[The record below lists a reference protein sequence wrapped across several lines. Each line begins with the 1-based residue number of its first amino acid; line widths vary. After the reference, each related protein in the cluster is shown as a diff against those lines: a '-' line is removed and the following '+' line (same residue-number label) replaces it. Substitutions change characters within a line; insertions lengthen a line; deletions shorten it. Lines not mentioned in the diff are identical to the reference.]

1 MPPISG
7 NYISAERRL
16 FRFFLA
22 AAGLAAVC
30 FAVRLA
36 SGPARGLQAEY
47 FASDQPG
54 VTPVFSGVDPVVS
67 TERVSRRWYGA
78 MPDTFSA
85 QWFGYLTTLRS
96 GRCTFALTSDDAA
109 ALSIDGR
116 RVIDNAGRHAAR
128 TVTADIELPAG
139 PHAVLI
145 EFTQYAGE
153 FAIEW
158 QWGADAR
165 SLSAVPSWALSP
177 SRMPVW
183 RVMAARALDLGA
195 LVGIAMAS
203 FLMIALAWL
212 NRGVCSKHPR
222 WATLGLFLVFA
233 IVQTWPTASD
243 PGHLVR
249 HDNRDTMLNEWIV
262 SWVAHQAPRD
272 PVHLFDANIFY
283 PERHAL
289 AYSEPMLPQGIMA
302 LPLVAFGASPV
313 LIYNLLLIA
322 GFTLTGWSMCLVVR
336 SWTGDWAAA
345 ALSGTIFAFNAHV
358 LSRIPHLQ
366 AQHVEFLPAAL
377 FALDALLTRPT
388 IRRAISLACWAVL
401 QATTSIYLLAAT
413 LFALTAGILARPQD
427 WLGRRFLP
435 VMRALGVAT
444 LLAII
449 LLVPFLLP
457 YYHVSHDLG
466 LSRSLS
472 DADMYA
478 ATWKDYLSTPSRL
491 WYPWWSFRF
500 FAGTALFPGGVGLM
514 LSAVALAGG
523 DGWRDSRARLCL
535 AVGVAGVAL
544 SFGPRMPGYA
554 LLYTMVPV
562 LRAIRATARFGYL
575 ATLAVAALAGF
586 GAVRVRRMTP
596 ASMQPAIMGILIA
609 FAFAE
614 SVAAPLGLTRFDGIP
629 PIYTRVPLD
638 SSTRIVEIPF
648 FGSTSSH
655 FHASYMLNSTAHW
668 RPIVNGYSGFQPPS
682 FYRHADALQ
691 GFPDATS
698 MKLLQELGVTHVF
711 VHNTQLSA
719 ETRAAISQEGRLKLV
734 ETFGSIALYRLE

>member
-1 MPPISG
+1 MPPISR
-7 NYISAERRL
+7 NNISAERRL
-16 FRFFLA
+16 FRFFVA
-22 AAGLAAVC
+22 AAGLAAMV
-30 FAVRLA
+30 FAARLA
-36 SGPARGLQAEY
+36 MAPARGLQAEY
-47 FASDQPG
+47 FAGDRPG

-67 TERVSRRWYGA
+67 TDSVSRRWYGA
-78 MPDTFSA
+78 MPDAFSA
-85 QWFGYLTTLRS
+85 QWFGYFTTLRS
-96 GRCTFALTSDDAA
+96 GRYTFALTSDDAA
-109 ALSIDGR
+109 VLSIDGR
-116 RVIDNAGRHAAR
+116 RLIDNGGRHAISTLA
-128 TVTADIELPAG
+128 ADIELPAG

-145 EFTQYAGE
+145 EFTQFAGD

-165 SLSAVPSWALSP
+165 SLRAVPSWAVSP
-177 SRMPVW
+177 YRVAAW
-183 RVMAARALDLGA
+183 RVMLGRALDLVA
-195 LVGIAMAS
+195 LVAVA
-203 FLMIALAWL
+203 LAALLLIALAWL
-212 NRGVCSKHPR
+212 NRAACSRHPR
-222 WATLGLFLVFA
+222 WATLGLFLLFA
-233 IVQTWPTASD
+233 IAQTWPTASD

-302 LPLVAFGASPV
+302 LPLVAVGASPV

-345 ALSGTIFAFNAHV
+345 VLSGTILAFNAHV

-377 FALDALLTRPT
+377 FALDALLTRPNV
-388 IRRAISLACWAVL
+388 RRAVSLACWAAL

-413 LFALTAGILARPQD
+413 LFALAAGIIARPQD
-427 WLGRRFLP
+427 WLGRRFIPFL
-435 VMRALGVAT
+435 RALAVAT
-444 LLAII
+444 LLAVIV
-449 LLVPFLLP
+449 LVPFLLP

-491 WYPWWSFRF
+491 WYSWWSYRF
-500 FAGTALFPGGVGLM
+500 FAGTALFPGAVGLI

-523 DGWRDSRARLCL
+523 DAWRDSRARLCL
-535 AVGVAGVAL
+535 AVGIAGVAL
-544 SFGPRMPGYA
+544 SFGPRMPGYS
-554 LLYTMVPV
+554 LLYTIVPV

-586 GAVRVRRMTP
+586 GAVRVRRMAP
-596 ASMQPAIMGILIA
+596 ASMQPAIMATLIA
-609 FAFAE
+609 CAFAE

-629 PIYTRVPLD
+629 PIYARVPRD
-638 SSTRIVEIPF
+638 SSTRVVEIPF

-682 FYRHADALQ
+682 FYQHADALQ

-698 MKLLQELGVTHVF
+698 IKLLHDLAVTHVF
-711 VHNTQLSA
+711 VHTTQLSA